1 MSYFCLRF
9 WYLMDINRFYPCPK
23 SCQDSDRNIR
33 YMKKVPYRNQFSKI
47 LGLALIVFLLFASP
61 LTAQDAAVDAA
72 ATEAA
77 SEGGDAVK
85 GKALFNQNCAACHAL
100 NRKMTG
106 PALAN
111 VVSRLDEEQGL
122 GKDWLYAWIKNSP
135 GVIKSGDSYANKL
148 YAEYNQAAMTA
159 FPTLTNTDIDDIL
172 AYTAATPKAA
182 PASAA
187 AQATAVNVSDS
198 SGISNE
204 IILGALV
211 LVFSLLVVM
220 LFLVNKTLQRIA
232 QANGIVVEKEKA
244 EKRLPLWKAFVKNQF
259 LVLVTAILLLLGSA
273 YFAYGWMMQVGVDQG
288 YAPIQPIH
296 YSHKIHAGDNKIE
309 CKYCHSSARVSKHSG
324 IPSLNVCMNCHKSIY
339 EYTGN
344 PEGPSQEDLENGYTN
359 EFYTGEIK
367 KLYKAVGWDET
378 NQKYTGN
385 SQPVEWVRIHN
396 LPDFA
401 YFNHS
406 QHVSVAGVECQ
417 TCHGPVEEM
426 EIMYQYS
433 PLTMGW
439 CIDCHRET
447 NVKVEGN
454 EYYEK
459 IHAELSKKYGVENLT
474 AAQLGGLEC
483 GKCHY

>member
-1 MSYFCLRF
+1 
-9 WYLMDINRFYPCPK
+9 
-23 SCQDSDRNIR
+23 
-33 YMKKVPYRNQFSKI
+33 MKKVPNRNQFSKI
-47 LGLALIVFLLFASP
+47 LGLSLIAFLLFVSP
-61 LTAQDAAVDAA
+61 LTAQDEPAAEA
-72 ATEAA
+72 ATTEVAA
-77 SEGGDAVK
+77 GAGDAK
-85 GKALFNQNCAACHAL
+85 NGKALFNQNCAACHAL

-106 PALAN
+106 PALEN
-111 VVSRLDEEQGL
+111 VESRLSEDEGL
-122 GKDWLYAWIKNSP
+122 GKEWLYAWIKNSP
-135 GVIKSGDSYANKL
+135 GVIKSGDAYANKI

-159 FPTLTNTDIDDIL
+159 FPTLSDSDIDDIL
-172 AYTAATPKAA
+172 AYTAAAPAAA
-182 PASAA
+182 PVPAAGA
-187 AQATAVNVSDS
+187 AQAAATTTGSAGV
-198 SGISNE
+198 SNE

-211 LVFSLLVVM
+211 LVFGLLVVM
-220 LFLVNKTLQRIA
+220 LLLVNKTLQRIA
-232 QANGIVVEKEKA
+232 QANGIVVEEDDLS
-244 EKRLPLWKAFVKNQF
+244 KRTPIWKAFAQNQF
-259 LVLVTAILLLLGSA
+259 LVLVTAIVLLLGSA

-367 KLYKAVGWDET
+367 KLYKAVGWDEET
-378 NQKYTGN
+378 QNYTGE

>member
-1 MSYFCLRF
+1 
-9 WYLMDINRFYPCPK
+9 
-23 SCQDSDRNIR
+23 
-33 YMKKVPYRNQFSKI
+33 MKKVFNRHRLPNVFNIS
-47 LGLALIVFLLFASP
+47 LLVFLLFSIS
-61 LTAQDAAVDAA
+61 LSAQEPVAAETAA
-72 ATEAA
+72 APVAVA
-77 SEGGDAVK
+77 GGDAVK
-85 GKALFNQNCAACHAL
+85 GKSLFNQNCAACHSL

-111 VVSRLDEEQGL
+111 VETRLAEDEGL
-122 GKDWLYAWIKNSP
+122 DKEWLYRWIKNSP
-135 GVIKSGDSYANKL
+135 GVIKSGDAYGVKIYN
-148 YAEYNQAAMTA
+148 EYNQAAMTA
-159 FPTLTNTDIDDIL
+159 FPTLSDADIDDIL
-172 AYTAATPKAA
+172 AYTAAPPPAA
-182 PASAA
+182 TVVALGTDSATNA
-187 AQATAVNVSDS
+187 AGGS

-204 IILGALV
+204 IILGALA
-211 LVFSLLVVM
+211 LVFGLLVFM
-220 LFLVNKTLQRIA
+220 LFAVNKTLRRIA
-232 QANGIVVEKEKA
+232 EANGVVLEQEVA
-244 EKRLPLWKAFVKNQF
+244 TKRRPIWKAFVQNQF
-259 LVLVTAILLLLGSA
+259 LVLVTVIFLLLGSA

-296 YSHKIHAGDNKIE
+296 YSHKIHAGVNKIE

-339 EYTGN
+339 EYKGTA
-344 PEGPSQEDLENGYTN
+344 EGPSQDDLANGYTN
-359 EFYTGEIK
+359 EFYTKEIK
-367 KLYKAVGWDET
+367 KLYQAVGWDEE
-378 NQKYTGN
+378 NQKYTGE
-385 SQPVEWVRIHN
+385 SKPVEWVRIHN

-406 QHVSVAGVECQ
+406 QHVSVAGIECQ

-439 CIDCHRET
+439 CITCHRET

-454 EYYEK
+454 AYYEK

-474 AAQLGGLEC
+474 AAQMGGLEC